1 MKEASFFK
9 GHNINMIW
17 LKLLIVPAFILLVS
31 LAGRRWGTTV
41 AGILA
46 GMPVVAGPIVV
57 LVALEQGV
65 GFGIYTAT
73 AAVTGVIALLSFGIA
88 YCWLSLKL
96 NWWMTFLLATLV
108 WSVISSFL
116 VLLPQNIYLA
126 LCIALLGL
134 IFTPYLLP
142 RKNWVYRPAAHAKD
156 LPVRMLA
163 GGVFTLIVTQAA
175 DLVGGTWS
183 GLLAVFPIIGSILA
197 VFTDIT
203 QGADAVT
210 TLYRGTV
217 RGLYSLV
224 LFFFILVMA
233 WPYMSFW
240 FALILAIIAAIILQ
254 LLFQYAMKPLI
265 FLNNKTR

>member
-1 MKEASFFK
+1 M
-9 GHNINMIW
+9 
-17 LKLLIVPAFILLVS
+17 PAFILLVS

-197 VFTDIT
+197 VFTHIT

-210 TLYRGTV
+210 TLYGVQYGAYIR
-217 RGLYSLV
+217 LYFSFYIGNGMAIYEFLV
-224 LFFFILVMA
+224 CAYPCHNCSNHSAIAISICNETTYLFK
-233 WPYMSFW
+233 
-240 FALILAIIAAIILQ
+240 Q
-254 LLFQYAMKPLI
+254 
-265 FLNNKTR
+265 

>member
-1 MKEASFFK
+1 
-9 GHNINMIW
+9 
-17 LKLLIVPAFILLVS
+17 
-31 LAGRRWGTTV
+31 
-41 AGILA
+41 
-46 GMPVVAGPIVV
+46 
-57 LVALEQGV
+57 
-65 GFGIYTAT
+65 
-73 AAVTGVIALLSFGIA
+73 
-88 YCWLSLKL
+88 
-96 NWWMTFLLATLV
+96 
-108 WSVISSFL
+108 
-116 VLLPQNIYLA
+116 
-126 LCIALLGL
+126 
-134 IFTPYLLP
+134 
-142 RKNWVYRPAAHAKD
+142 
-156 LPVRMLA
+156 MLA

-197 VFTDIT
+197 VFTHIT

-265 FLNNKTR
+265 LFKQ